1 MRSQGGTFAS
11 QEYTGGGGRT
21 QSGRK
26 RVCFHM
32 QFDPT
37 NLQQYIEDHKAIWP
51 EMQEALVGCGWH
63 NYSLFYRPDGFAVG
77 YYETDNE
84 THEESCRLM
93 GETAINPRW
102 QDAMKK
108 YTAENVRPDEAMVVL
123 DQYFYLGT
131 DRAVVQT
138 S

>member
-1 MRSQGGTFAS
+1 
-11 QEYTGGGGRT
+11 
-21 QSGRK
+21 
-26 RVCFHM
+26 
-32 QFDPT
+32 
-37 NLQQYIEDHKAIWP
+37 
-51 EMQEALVGCGWH
+51 
-63 NYSLFYRPDGFAVG
+63 
-77 YYETDNE
+77 
-84 THEESCRLM
+84 M